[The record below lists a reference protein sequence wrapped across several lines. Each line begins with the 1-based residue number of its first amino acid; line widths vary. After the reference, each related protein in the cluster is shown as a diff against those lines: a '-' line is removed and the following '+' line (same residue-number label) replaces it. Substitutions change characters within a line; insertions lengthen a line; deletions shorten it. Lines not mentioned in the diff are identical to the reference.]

1 MADDR
6 WGVPSYLGAGSDQG
20 NTISEKIASLPI
32 VRQGAA
38 PTEPDPGGGAMV
50 ARDAEPIS
58 DAAPAPEARPAHSS
72 GRMFE
77 IKEDLPRSAYE
88 NMPFTEVLPRAAS
101 NLLPSVGNV
110 GKDLYDAV
118 YNYEDTAGSINQL
131 GKGLV
136 SKVRGAF
143 GGERNM
149 EAEAVADALGAMYAD
164 RYGSMAGFKEA
175 LAEDPASITL
185 DAASVAPVVGIT
197 GRAAGLGKV
206 ATGIERAASL
216 GDPVNLAVQ
225 TAKLGTQAVTRPAAF
240 ASRVTQG
247 IASGTPQASL
257 SLAAQA
263 GRSKDPL
270 ARTAFRDFASGKGDP
285 RDIARAAMAAMEEK
299 KRIASDFYTS
309 RRREL
314 TTQEL
319 SLTSVRDALND
330 AMNSVNRYGTRANS
344 EQFAALQKMEA
355 MVRQYEAHPNPAAR
369 TAVELDLLKR
379 DLHDVVDQLKP
390 SDRGAIAGVPRAV
403 KDTISRVD
411 PTYAQM
417 MDYWREWMGK
427 MRDLQSTLG
436 TGDRVSETARIGKL
450 MSTMKRGEKI
460 NLLKE
465 LADTPSGKYLPYMIA
480 GSTVQDLL
488 PPSLQAFGMAGLGS
502 VALGGLHGIGAAA
515 LASPKLAGMTQ
526 YGLGRLEGAVGS
538 IPAPPAIATN
548 ALSQIGDDRIGRK
561 SGGRVGGDHMV
572 AADQLVRAAERAKKE
587 LGRSTEPLLNQS
599 DDAVAHALEV
609 ANRSI

>member
-1 MADDR
+1 
-6 WGVPSYLGAGSDQG
+6 
-20 NTISEKIASLPI
+20 
-32 VRQGAA
+32 
-38 PTEPDPGGGAMV
+38 
-50 ARDAEPIS
+50 
-58 DAAPAPEARPAHSS
+58 
-72 GRMFE
+72 
-77 IKEDLPRSAYE
+77 
-88 NMPFTEVLPRAAS
+88 MPFTEVLPMAAS
-101 NLLPSVGNV
+101 NFLPSAGNTLK
-110 GKDLYDAV
+110 GMYDAV
-118 YNYEDTAGSINQL
+118 VNYEDTAGTLSQL
-131 GKGLV
+131 GKGV
-136 SKVRGAF
+136 ASKVRGAF

-185 DAASVAPVVGIT
+185 DAASIAPVVGAT

-206 ATGIERAASL
+206 ATGIEKVASL
-216 GDPVNLAVQ
+216 GDPVNLAMQ
-225 TAKLGTQAVTRPAAF
+225 TAKLGTKAVTRPAAF

-257 SLAAQA
+257 SIAAQA
-263 GRSKDPL
+263 GRSADPA
-270 ARTAFRDFASGKGDP
+270 ARAAFREFASGKGDP
-285 RDIARAAMAAMEEK
+285 ADIARAAMAAMNER
-299 KRIASDFYTS
+299 KRIASDFYTA
-309 RRREL
+309 RKREL

-319 SLTSVRDALND
+319 PLTSVRDALND
-330 AMNSVNRYGTRANS
+330 AMTSVNRYGTRANS
-344 EQFAALQKMEA
+344 EQVAALQRMDA
-355 MVRQYEAHPNPAAR
+355 MIRQYETHPNPAAR

-390 SDRGAIAGVPRAV
+390 SDRGAIAGVPDAV
-403 KDTISRVD
+403 KKTIANVD

-450 MSTMKRGEKI
+450 MSTMKKGEKI

-465 LADTPSGKYLPYMIA
+465 LVDTPSGKYLPYMIA
-480 GSTVQDLL
+480 GATVQDLL

-515 LASPKLAGMTQ
+515 MASPKLAGMTQ
-526 YGLGRLEGAVGS
+526 YGLGRMEGAINA
-538 IPAPPAIATN
+538 IPKPPAALTNIA
-548 ALSQIGDDRIGRK
+548 SQIGEERIGRK
-561 SGGRVGGDHMV
+561 SGGRVGVNHDSL
-572 AADQLVRAAERAKKE
+572 ADQLVGAAERAKK
-587 LGRSTEPLLNQS
+587 GISKGTEQLLDLP
-599 DDAVAHALEV
+599 DDHIAHALEV